1 MNDFCILAKVIKFM
15 DTENNLQA
23 NFSLKGFIAIQ
34 IGMYFLLAAY
44 LIKNIL
50 GGFLIDDNPMGM
62 MSAQIIEIAIIS
74 ILIFLFLFSS
84 LALFFSAKRRSKK
97 LGLSLWNP
105 ASKNSLWRY
114 LGSFLM
120 LFLLLYF
127 LMNQGFID
135 LLSPFFMLFYG
146 LILFLINQKSNKK
159 LRIIS
164 GICALL
170 TVICFLIPSY
180 WYASIFILGIAH
192 ITFGIVVKD

>member
-1 MNDFCILAKVIKFM
+1 M

-50 GGFLIDDNPMGM
+50 DGFLIDDNPMGM

>member
-1 MNDFCILAKVIKFM
+1 MVSSSS
-15 DTENNLQA
+15 
-23 NFSLKGFIAIQ
+23 FSLKGFTAIQ

-50 GGFLIDDNPMGM
+50 DGFLIDDNPMGM
-62 MSAQIIEIAIIS
+62 MSAQIIEITIIS
-74 ILIFLFLFSS
+74 ILIFVFLFSS

-97 LGLSLWNP
+97 LELSLWNP
-105 ASKNSLWRY
+105 VSKYNLWRY
-114 LGSFLM
+114 LGSFLI

-135 LLSPFFMLFYG
+135 LLSPIFMFFYA
-146 LILFLINQKSNKK
+146 LILFLINQKSNKY
-159 LRIIS
+159 LQIIS

-170 TVICFLIPSY
+170 AVICFLIPSY
-180 WYASIFILGIAH
+180 WYASILILGIAH